1 MKHLVLVGGGHAH
14 LHVVEA
20 VAEGRRTGSGWTDV
34 SVSLLSPSPH
44 HHYSGML
51 PGFLQGRYT
60 ESALRFDLPA
70 LCRAAGIRFIQG
82 TAQRIEVL
90 DQEATQPPEAPQ
102 IQSAPQTQAV
112 SGSAGDPSEAAGNGA
127 PPDPGT
133 GPTDFVVRGRIH
145 TDAGMIPFS
154 AASLDVGSVIGGREI
169 PGVRRHAWALRPMSR
184 AVELEGVLAALARG
198 ETAGVPGGGMGPGGA
213 SPVVVVGAGA
223 AGFEVALAA
232 AERGGSGSAPVDV
245 TLVEAGPE
253 LLPEF
258 SPRVRRR
265 ARSVLERRGV
275 KLRTGCRVREVAADR
290 VQVEEEE
297 GGVRRTSSFPAALTL
312 WVAGAGP
319 PELLARSD
327 LPLGEEGFFQVDAH
341 LRSVD
346 GAPIWGA
353 GDCISLQGF
362 PWMPKAGVYAVRQAP
377 VLVANLRS
385 ALEGE
390 EGEEAERY
398 RPQSS
403 FLSLLNT
410 GQGEALLR
418 WKFLVAHGRW
428 PWWLKDWI
436 DRRFMERYHGL
447 ASERGFGG
455 S

>member
-34 SVSLLSPSPH
+34 TVSLLSPSPH

-51 PGFLQGRYT
+51 PGYLQGRYT
-60 ESALRFDLPA
+60 EAALRFDLPA
-70 LCRAAGIRFIQG
+70 LCQAAGIRFVQG
-82 TAQRIEVL
+82 TAQRIELL
-90 DQEATQPPEAPQ
+90 DQEVPKTA
-102 IQSAPQTQAV
+102 AV
-112 SGSAGDPSEAAGNGA
+112 SGTGGDPSDDAENGA
-127 PPDPGT
+127 PSHPGM
-133 GPTDFVVRGRIH
+133 GPSDFVIRGRIH
-145 TDAGMIPFS
+145 TDAEVIPFS

-169 PGVRRHAWALRPMSR
+169 PGVRRHAWALRPISR

-198 ETAGVPGGGMGPGGA
+198 ETALVPGGGMGPGRA

-232 AERGGSGSAPVDV
+232 AERLASGSAPLDV

-258 SPRVRRR
+258 SQRVRRR
-265 ARSVLERRGV
+265 ALSVLTRRGV

-290 VQVEEEE
+290 VQVEEDA
-297 GGVRRTSSFPAALTL
+297 GGVQRTSSLPAALTL

-346 GAPIWGA
+346 GAPVWGA
-353 GDCISLQGF
+353 GDCISLRGF

-377 VLVANLRS
+377 VLAANLRS

-447 ASERGFGG
+447 ASEGGFGG